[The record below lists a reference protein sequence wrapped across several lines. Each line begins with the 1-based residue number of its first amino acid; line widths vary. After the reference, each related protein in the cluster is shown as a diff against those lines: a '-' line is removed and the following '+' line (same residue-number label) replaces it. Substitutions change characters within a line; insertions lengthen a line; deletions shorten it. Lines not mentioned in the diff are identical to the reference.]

1 MAISNP
7 DTLVSNNPG
16 AYGIVKAVEVA
27 GHKTVANLEAL
38 YALADAILSESKT
51 NAGNDAIGQRWYVV
65 SESSYYVL
73 KDWAQRKA
81 AAGWKIDSV
90 DLSNYLSKVEAES
103 TYAKKTDLTGVSD
116 KVSTIEGKLAGIDGT
131 VLEEIES
138 NKVEVVNDLTTGGVD
153 KALSA
158 EQGKALDGRLKTA
171 EGAVVQIDTKISSAI
186 KTNVTDKLGR
196 ASGIAT
202 LDGSGKVPAAQ
213 LPSYVDDVVDLKD
226 IVEAKSNIPTSG
238 LVAGDL
244 YYAKAEK
251 KIFKATNETTVD
263 AGTTPES
270 GKIYVDIS
278 DSKTY
283 RWGGDS
289 VGLVVIGSSLA
300 LGETASTAYAGD
312 KGKQNRDAITSLPA
326 TIITEVTA
334 TAPTATSITINQKKV
349 TKSGLNY
356 GGAAAGTAITLN
368 SATTGAAGLMSK
380 DDKLKLDA
388 IYAGNMALP
397 NPVITGTW
405 SFQNNAGAP
414 ATISPTPD
422 ANNPVIEKGYKAS
435 FTGTYSWTHQEGKK
449 DPTKVQSGSSWSDL
463 PSTGVQSQSYTL
475 PYTSS
480 NATVR
485 IGIQAAKTGLM
496 VSGSNVVPA
505 TGDDTASASKSVSF
519 RDRAF
524 NGILEKASAAIVE
537 SDIKGLS
544 NGLVT
549 SRTKSVSGVTTTGT
563 QYYCYAYP
571 KSLGD
576 LTTIIQNGAQPVLEA
591 FTKKT
596 LTITNAAGLSV
607 ELNVYT
613 SNNPGAFTN
622 ASLDFK

>member
-16 AYGIVKAVEVA
+16 AYGIVKAIEVA
-27 GHKTVANLEAL
+27 GHKTVENLDAL
-38 YALADAILSESKT
+38 YGLADAILSVSKT
-51 NAGNDAIGQRWYVV
+51 NAGNDAIGQRWYVI

-73 KDWAQRKA
+73 KDWAQRKSA
-81 AAGWKIDSV
+81 GGWKLDTV
-90 DLSNYLSKVEAES
+90 DMSNYLSKSEAES
-103 TYAKKTDLTGVSD
+103 TYAKKTELTGVSD
-116 KVSTIEGKLAGIDGT
+116 KVSEIENKLAGIDST

-138 NKVEVVNDLTTGGVD
+138 NKVEVVNDLTTGGTD

-158 EQGKALDGRLKTA
+158 EQGKVLDSRLKTA
-171 EGAVVQIDTKISSAI
+171 ETSVGQIDTKISSAI
-186 KTNVTDKLGR
+186 KTNVTDKLGK

-202 LDGSGKVPAAQ
+202 LDETGKVPSTQ
-213 LPSYVDDVVDLKD
+213 LPGYVDDVVDLKD

-238 LVAGDL
+238 LVEGDL

-263 AGTTPES
+263 EGSTPES
-270 GKIYVDIS
+270 GKIYVTIN

-283 RWGGDS
+283 RWGGS
-289 VGLVVIGSSLA
+289 SAGLVPIGSDLA
-300 LGETASTAYAGD
+300 LGETSSTAYAGD

-334 TAPTATSITINQKKV
+334 GSPTATSITISQKKA
-349 TKSGLNY
+349 TKSSLNY
-356 GGAAAGTAITLN
+356 GSPDSGTDITIN

-380 DDKLKLDA
+380 DDKLRLDA

-397 NPVITGTW
+397 TPVITGTW
-405 SFQNNAGAP
+405 SFQNNAGEP

-449 DPTKVQSGSSWSDL
+449 DPTKVQGGSSWSDL

-475 PYTSS
+475 PYTGTTS
-480 NATVR
+480 TVK

-505 TGDDTASASKSVSF
+505 AGDDTATASKSVTF

-524 NGILEKASAAIVE
+524 NGILEKDSAAIGE

-544 NGLVT
+544 NALVT

-576 LTTIIQNGAQPVLEA
+576 LTTIIQNGAQPVLDA

-596 LTITNAAGLSV
+596 LSITNAAGLSV